1 MDTAS
6 SVTLPLA
13 QIAAST
19 DLERVP
25 VAAIAAAKWSL
36 LDALG
41 VMLGATGLERA
52 CEPFSRL
59 AREASTTPG
68 KCLLIGTD
76 EHVSA
81 PLAAFANGALAH
93 ALDYEDAYDGAPLH
107 PNAAQVPAALAMA
120 QHLGNVSG
128 RQLLVALIVG
138 ADVTCRLGLAL
149 ETSPEKWGWYPPPLL
164 NTFGAATA
172 AGRLASLSAAQ
183 MIDAWS
189 LAMCQN
195 SISKEFK
202 RTADSTLRA
211 VREAFPAQAGWTG
224 AALARAGAR
233 GFDHPLESES
243 GFFGLYAGGRYH
255 RGRLMR
261 DSGIVFEGANVSY
274 KPWPSCRGT
283 HAYVE
288 AALNWYRDGV
298 RAEDI
303 VQIRMLGGAMQQ
315 MLGEPLERKRA
326 PVTAIDA
333 KFSAPFCIAAALV
346 HGELTLD
353 SFGDAALR
361 EPQVLALAR
370 TASLSL
376 DPASPAEGDLIA
388 GTTTLT
394 LRDGRI
400 LERTIGD
407 PLGSPHHPL
416 SEAQLIAKFKDCAA
430 HGRRR
435 LRPASER
442 ALIDTV
448 LHLETV
454 RELESTLF
462 TQLADFEL

>member
-1 MDTAS
+1 
-6 SVTLPLA
+6 
-13 QIAAST
+13 
-19 DLERVP
+19 
-25 VAAIAAAKWSL
+25 
-36 LDALG
+36 
-41 VMLGATGLERA
+41 
-52 CEPFSRL
+52 
-59 AREASTTPG
+59 
-68 KCLLIGTD
+68 
-76 EHVSA
+76 
-81 PLAAFANGALAH
+81 
-93 ALDYEDAYDGAPLH
+93 
-107 PNAAQVPAALAMA
+107 
-120 QHLGNVSG
+120 
-128 RQLLVALIVG
+128 
-138 ADVTCRLGLAL
+138 
-149 ETSPEKWGWYPPPLL
+149 
-164 NTFGAATA
+164 
-172 AGRLASLSAAQ
+172 
-183 MIDAWS
+183 
-189 LAMCQN
+189 
-195 SISKEFK
+195 
-202 RTADSTLRA
+202 
-211 VREAFPAQAGWTG
+211 
-224 AALARAGAR
+224 
-233 GFDHPLESES
+233 
-243 GFFGLYAGGRYH
+243 
-255 RGRLMR
+255 
-261 DSGIVFEGANVSY
+261 
-274 KPWPSCRGT
+274 
-283 HAYVE
+283 
-288 AALNWYRDGV
+288 
-298 RAEDI
+298 
-303 VQIRMLGGAMQQ
+303 MLGGAMQQ